1 MGRGGEVERRTL
13 GQAVL
18 QAAVLTVVMLLS
30 LSCYLAVLWWRGPHA
45 TIVTQTR
52 WDEAIPF
59 QPAWVWVY
67 LFPYALAPFL
77 GASLTRDTFWW
88 YIRRGLV
95 VVAVSLVIFVL
106 LPTKTAPHRIT
117 DVGSGPTADL
127 YRSMAQA
134 DGPAANAAPSL
145 HVSLTC
151 LLAWALLRDFPRWR
165 AVIVVS
171 VGVVWLSTLLTWQHH
186 LIDVLT
192 GALLGSLA
200 AVWPRPG
207 KGSGLAR

>member
-1 MGRGGEVERRTL
+1 MGRDVEAERRTL
-13 GQAVL
+13 GQAVW
-18 QAAVLTVVMLLS
+18 QAVVLTVVMLLS
-30 LSCYLAVLWWRGPHA
+30 LSCYLAVLWWRGRDA
-45 TIVTQTR
+45 AIVTQTH

-67 LFPYALAPFL
+67 LFPYLL
-77 GASLTRDTFWW
+77 GPLIAASLTRATFRW
-88 YIRRGLV
+88 YIHRGLV

-106 LPTKTAPHRIT
+106 VPTRTVAHPVAG
-117 DVGSGPTADL
+117 VGSGLTADL

-151 LLAWALLRDFPRWR
+151 LLAWALVRDFPRWR
-165 AVIVVS
+165 AAIVVG

-192 GALLGSLA
+192 GALLGALA
-200 AVWPRPG
+200 ATWPWSSRWMP
-207 KGSGLAR
+207 